1 MITPCIAVCKIDIT
15 TDLCMGCGRTKD
27 EITRWSKMT
36 DEERMEV
43 MKRLGYA
50 NRRVGREEKLRRY
63 DRG

>member
-1 MITPCIAVCKIDIT
+1 MITPCIAVCKIDRA
-15 TDLCMGCGRTKD
+15 TDLCIGCGRSKD

-50 NRRVGREEKLRRY
+50 KRRVGREEKLRRY
-63 DRG
+63 DKG

>member
-1 MITPCIAVCKIDIT
+1 
-15 TDLCMGCGRTKD
+15 MGCGRTKD